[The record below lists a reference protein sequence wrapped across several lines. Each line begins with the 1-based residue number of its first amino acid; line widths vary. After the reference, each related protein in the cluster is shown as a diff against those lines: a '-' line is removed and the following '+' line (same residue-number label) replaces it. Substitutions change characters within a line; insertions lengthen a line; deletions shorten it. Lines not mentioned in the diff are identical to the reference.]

1 MLRPTWKQKPKVSWL
16 GVGVVL
22 MTAIL
27 YGTVITV
34 RTNGEKEMISNMC
47 EFAIVL
53 SVSLIKTTTN
63 YPLGI

>member
-1 MLRPTWKQKPKVSWL
+1 L